1 MTQQQSERTY
11 NTLVHENAQRLLG
24 EMLDQLYDVNANLGI
39 VQYHALFHAHK
50 EYEAATTHAETHLL
64 ELINAVE
71 NVRNVENRLNE
82 WV

>member
-1 MTQQQSERTY
+1 MKHQTKSTY

-39 VQYHALFHAHK
+39 VQYHALFHEHK

-64 ELINAVE
+64 NLITAVE
-71 NVRNVENRLNE
+71 NVRNVENRLAQ
-82 WV
+82 